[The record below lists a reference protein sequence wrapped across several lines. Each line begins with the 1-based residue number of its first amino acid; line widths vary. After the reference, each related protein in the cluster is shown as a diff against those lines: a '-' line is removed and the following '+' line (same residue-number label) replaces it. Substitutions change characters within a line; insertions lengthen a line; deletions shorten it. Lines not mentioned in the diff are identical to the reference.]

1 MKKNLLTSRNILLIY
16 IFILYYSFSVC
27 PMESKIT
34 IDYKLYSKETNSGWV
49 GVKLG
54 WGKIEMKVML
64 SICRNQVKSKIEVG
78 GFPSRIEVG

>member
-1 MKKNLLTSRNILLIY
+1 
-16 IFILYYSFSVC
+16 
-27 PMESKIT
+27 MESKIT

-64 SICRNQVKSKIEVG
+64 SICRNQVKCKIEGVDSPVESRLDEIEVG
-78 GFPSRIEVG
+78 